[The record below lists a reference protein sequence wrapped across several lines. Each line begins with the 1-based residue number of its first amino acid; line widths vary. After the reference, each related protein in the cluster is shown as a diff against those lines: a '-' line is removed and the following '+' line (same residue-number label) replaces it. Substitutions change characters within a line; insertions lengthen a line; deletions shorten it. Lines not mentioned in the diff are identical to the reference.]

1 MKKIFLIGLALLAL
15 IAIAVLTLPPLVDLA
30 PYKSRYLPLV
40 EEALQRKVDVG
51 EVRFRI
57 LPAPSVRL
65 SGLNV
70 SDNPAF
76 SEDPFFTAQQIRLQL
91 KFWPLLKGEFRADEF
106 VLEKPVIHLR
116 KLPDGTFNFADIAG
130 KKGAVKKKQ
139 VAPAAPKSHEAA
151 KISDWIPARLRIE
164 GGEIS
169 LQTKGQK
176 PLTVRGIDV
185 SLEDF
190 PADHP
195 FPYRISLNPAG
206 FKTVTLAGRLNYEE
220 SEATLKLVE
229 SRLEAQD
236 VDFAVNG
243 AVSDLS
249 GVPKVNLTLANDGFE
264 TKPIFQLLSA
274 AGLVPK
280 ELQVAGPMGLR
291 LALTGPSHSLAAA
304 VAAHL
309 KDLKVN
315 DSRVFDGTLTGEVLL
330 SLPLGRDMPVAQSLS
345 GNGKLTARDGKL
357 TNLDLVS
364 KIQLLTGLIG
374 LPKEQSSGA
383 TTFKTLAAEFRLGGG
398 IGDIQRLFLSSPLM
412 EAVGGGKMSLAAPS
426 LDLGIEVALAPDV
439 SARVGGGKAVTFF
452 KDSQGRIVV
461 PLKISGPIGTPSVSL
476 DSTKVIKKGLGQVF
490 ERFFKRK

>member
-1 MKKIFLIGLALLAL
+1 MKRILLIGLALIGLAVAAL
-15 IAIAVLTLPPLVDLA
+15 LLVPPLIDLGA
-30 PYKSRYLPLV
+30 YKTRYLPLA
-40 EEALQRKVDVG
+40 EDALQRKVDVG
-51 EVRFRI
+51 EVRLRI
-57 LPAPSVRL
+57 FPTPAIRISAF
-65 SGLNV
+65 NV

-76 SEDPFFTAQQIRLQL
+76 SKDPFFTAQQIRLQL
-91 KFWPLLKGEFRADEF
+91 KFWPLLKGELRADEF
-106 VLEKPVIHLR
+106 VVEKPVIHLR

-139 VAPAAPKSHEAA
+139 VAPTAPKSHQAA

-169 LQTKGQK
+169 LQTRGQK

-190 PADHP
+190 SADRP
-195 FPYRISLNPAG
+195 FPYRISLNPPG

-220 SEATLKLVE
+220 SEATLKFVE

-236 VDFAVNG
+236 VGFAVNG

-249 GVPKVNLTLANDGFE
+249 GVPKVNLTLASDGFE

-315 DSRVFDGTLTGEVLL
+315 DSRLFDGTLTGELLL
-330 SLPLGRDMPVAQSLS
+330 SLPLGGDAPVAQSLS

-357 TNLDLVS
+357 TNVDLIS

-383 TTFKTLAAEFRLGGG
+383 TTFKTLEAQFGLGGG
-398 IGDIQRLFLSSPLM
+398 IAEIQRLFLSNPLM
-412 EAVGGGKMSLAAPS
+412 EASGGGKIVLASLS
-426 LDLGIEVALAPDV
+426 SDVGLEVALAPEV
-439 SARVGGGKAVTFF
+439 SSRAGSGRAATFF

-461 PLKISGPIGTPSVSL
+461 PLKITGPVREPSVSL
-476 DSTKVIKKGLGQVF
+476 DSSKLIKKGIGQLL
-490 ERFFKRK
+490 ERFFRGR